1 MYLKV
6 VSQSMNDS
14 TMSPIT
20 EDDIANFLV
29 NTPDFFVRHAEI
41 LGSIRLSSPHGNR
54 AVSLQERQAEL
65 MREKIKGLELRMMD
79 MVRNGGD
86 YSVIAEHVHVWTLYL
101 LQVSKA
107 IEIPEILVRR
117 LETSF
122 DIPQAAIKV
131 WDVSKTAKKEN
142 FAKGFS
148 EDVQNFANSLQA
160 PYCGK
165 NTGFEA
171 VDWLA
176 RPQEAKSV
184 ALIPLRVF
192 ESSSV
197 TPIHDGV
204 KISQPAIGLLV
215 LASEDEHRYHSG
227 MGTVFLEQIGELA
240 RACLNR
246 LR

>member
-1 MYLKV
+1 
-6 VSQSMNDS
+6 
-14 TMSPIT
+14 MSPIT

-41 LGSIRLSSPHGNR
+41 LGTIRLTSPPGNR

-86 YSVIAEHVHVWTLYL
+86 YSVIAEHVHVWTLHL
-101 LQVSKA
+101 LEIAKA
-107 IEIPEILVRR
+107 IDIPDILVKRI
-117 LETSF
+117 ESSF

-131 WDVSKTAKKEN
+131 WDVNKTAKKES

-148 EDVQNFANSLQA
+148 EDVQNFANNLQV
-160 PYCGK
+160 PYCGA
-165 NTGFEA
+165 NTSFEA
-171 VDWLA
+171 AQWLP
-176 RPQEAKSV
+176 RPSEAKSI
-184 ALIPLRVF
+184 ALIPLRAF
-192 ESSSV
+192 EPSSV

-204 KISQPAIGLLV
+204 KVSPPAIGLLV
-215 LASEDEHRYHSG
+215 LASEDEHRYHST

-240 RACLNR
+240 SACLNR

>member
-1 MYLKV
+1 MKL
-6 VSQSMNDS
+6 MNNS

-29 NTPDFFVRHAEI
+29 NTPDFFVRHSEI
-41 LGSIRLSSPHGNR
+41 LGTIRLSSPHGNR

-65 MREKIKGLELRMMD
+65 MREKIKGLELRMME

-101 LQVSKA
+101 LEVSKA
-107 IEIPEILVRR
+107 IDIPHVLVKRI
-117 LETSF
+117 ETSF

-131 WDVSKTAKKEN
+131 WDVNKAAKKES

-148 EDVQNFANSLQA
+148 EDVQKFANTLNA
-160 PYCGK
+160 PYCGA

-171 VDWLA
+171 VDWLP
-176 RPQEAKSV
+176 RPAEAKSV
-184 ALIPLRVF
+184 ALIPLHAYEPSR
-192 ESSSV
+192 V

-204 KISQPAIGLLV
+204 KVTPPAIGLLV

-240 RACLNR
+240 SACLNR

>member
-1 MYLKV
+1 MT
-6 VSQSMNDS
+6 NS

-29 NTPDFFVRHAEI
+29 NTPEFFERHAEI

-86 YSVIAEHVHVWTLYL
+86 YSVIAEHVHAWTLHV
-101 LQVSKA
+101 LQVAKA
-107 IEIPEILVRR
+107 VDIPQVLVRR
-117 LETSF
+117 IEIAF

-131 WDVSKTAKKEN
+131 WDVSKTAKKEA
-142 FAKGFS
+142 FAKGCS
-148 EDVQNFANSLQA
+148 EDVQNFANTLTT
-160 PYCGK
+160 PYCGA
-165 NTGFEA
+165 NTGFE
-171 VDWLA
+171 VVEWLP
-176 RPQEAKSV
+176 RPDEAKSL
-184 ALIPLRVF
+184 AIIPLRAF

-197 TPIHDGV
+197 TPINEGV
-204 KISQPAIGLLV
+204 KVLPPAIGLLV

-227 MGTVFLEQIGELA
+227 MGTVFLDQIGELA
-240 RACLNR
+240 SAALNR